1 MLGVMHRPCLCKPC
15 RLSRKHFVLLLCARI
30 GFNPPA

>member
-1 MLGVMHRPCLCKPC
+1 MRRPAKPC
-15 RLSRKHFVLLLCARI
+15 RLSRKHVMLLLCARI